1 MFLGDWVF
9 MKEEFYNLIL
19 FFFRF
24 MWLKSNIP
32 YVFSVIHII
41 MFSQLIWTILNN
53 IKIGL

>member
-41 MFSQLIWTILNN
+41 MFSQLI
-53 IKIGL
+53 